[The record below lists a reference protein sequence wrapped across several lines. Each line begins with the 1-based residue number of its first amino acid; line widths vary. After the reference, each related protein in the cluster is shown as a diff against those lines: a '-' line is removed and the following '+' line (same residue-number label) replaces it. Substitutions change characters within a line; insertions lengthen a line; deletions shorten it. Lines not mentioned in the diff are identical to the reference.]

1 MSRIAAVLVTRD
13 SQDYLPETLASIEE
27 QTRKPELRIAIDDG
41 SLDETRSLLKEA
53 GFTVSN
59 ATSAAQDIH
68 TRIAHNFLQGV
79 RAAQTAGAD
88 IVVLGDHDDRW
99 HNTRLEHQVGI
110 LEADP
115 RIALVASDAFLIDE
129 WGVAIPG
136 TLRDTFPVPEDF
148 ADWSKRKQW
157 SYALRH
163 SLATGGASA
172 LRPDALDDWS
182 VPSGWLHDRWWSLHA
197 LRHDALRIDPTPVI
211 DYRLS
216 ADQQVGRDTG
226 HQDDARRWIWGKAR
240 TGWTSATRTRQAARL
255 IRG

>member
-1 MSRIAAVLVTRD
+1 MSRVAAVLVTRD
-13 SQDYLPETLASIEE
+13 SQDYLPETLTSIEE

-41 SLDETRSLLKEA
+41 SADETRSLLIEA
-53 GFTVSN
+53 GFTVSS
-59 ATSAAQDIH
+59 ATSPATVTH
-68 TRIAHNFLQGV
+68 TRIAHNFLQGL
-79 RAAQTAGAD
+79 RAAQGAGAD

-99 HNTRLEHQVGI
+99 HETRVAHQVGV

-115 RIALVASDAFLIDE
+115 SVALVASNAFLIDE

-148 ADWSKRKQW
+148 AEWSKRKQW

-172 LRPDALDDWS
+172 LRPSALDDWS
-182 VPSGWLHDRWWSLHA
+182 IPSGWLHDRWWSLQA

-216 ADQQVGRDTG
+216 PDQQVGRDTG
-226 HQDDARRWIWGKAR
+226 NQDDARRWLWRKAR
-240 TGWTSATRTRQAARL
+240 TGWTSATRSRQVARL